1 MAEREMKASGK
12 TVQKMTRNG
21 LVEMDLAEKTTKR
34 VSERGEEIRLTRN
47 RSPDACQAKVGKETA
62 DFEKNPFKMDSG
74 TGEAN
79 NGQGGRVTVLS
90 EHRGEANRQSLKR
103 IKRRSRLRFRDGE
116 LSPDMGTNGKLRA
129 NLARSFEKGNERV
142 TGDGTRSEAV
152 SRERKRLKKAALKRV
167 QEKRYYYVKGD
178 SSGRRPKIF
187 FDKEEAD
194 NPDDDAEK
202 TGSVQKVSGKP
213 GIGEEPLYK
222 AADREPDLD
231 GKPVISKEPVGRRRN
246 YRNVRTRSRKL
257 IMAHRLSEKLRHKVE
272 EESDGNVAVAAASR
286 TQGTAEKAILLQ
298 DRLIRKHLREKS
310 VRSQKLE
317 GSTIRKEAERTAA
330 RSAAE
335 NESRKAGSI
344 LSKQLQKQQIK
355 RDYAKAKRAGET
367 GTATTGT
374 IDFIKKI
381 GGKVTDFFKENR
393 KVFIGIGVFFLVVML
408 VATSVSSCGAM
419 FAQNVITYAGSAYLS
434 DDEEIY
440 SAELYYTQ
448 MEADLQERI
457 NQMRRENA
465 GHEEYRYNI
474 APIQHDP
481 FILISYLSAKY
492 GVFTF
497 DQVKGDLEELFAAQY
512 QLEMEEVDEDVRE
525 TVTVRV
531 GESLGAVVTSGYC
544 NCEVCCGSYAWGP
557 TASGVMPVAEHTI
570 AVDSSDPIVPMGT
583 RIIMN
588 GTEYV
593 VEDTG
598 PLNRYGV
605 NFDVYYD
612 DHDVAEAHG
621 HQTWDAYIA
630 DDNGTEVEVT
640 RVRHVNALNVTLTN
654 RNFKQLCEERLTDEE
669 KLYFDD
675 YNEVRGNLQ
684 MFGKPVD
691 FNWFNR
697 VTGYYGYR
705 IDPFTGNAENHN
717 GIDIYTFADTE
728 VLSGLDGTVSET
740 GYNDSYGNYV
750 YLTDSHGYEVR
761 YANLA
766 SVNVSAGSPV
776 TIGDVIGT
784 AGSDNFMSSHLH
796 LELLYHG
803 DRMNPV
809 FYFDAGE
816 AIYPDIP
823 VYSSGAVGALLAEA
837 MSHLGTPYVWGGYD
851 PSGFDCSGFVS
862 WCLVHSGARNT
873 GRLTAQELYDICTP
887 ISEAEAMPGDLIFF
901 TGTYDSDG
909 PVSHIGIYLGNGQM
923 VHSGHPNQVASI
935 YTPYWISHFYA
946 FGRW

>member
-1 MAEREMKASGK
+1 MAERELKVSGK
-12 TVQKMTRNG
+12 SVQKMTKDG
-21 LVEMDLAEKTTKR
+21 LVEINLAEKTSR
-34 VSERGEEIRLTRN
+34 RISERGEDIRLTRN
-47 RSPDACQAKVGKETA
+47 RSPDVSQEKSSVSDA
-62 DFEKNPFKMDSG
+62 DFEENPFKMDFRKGETNSG
-74 TGEAN
+74 GGKLGLALSEYRGEMN
-79 NGQGGRVTVLS
+79 DETKRVT
-90 EHRGEANRQSLKR
+90 K
-103 IKRRSRLRFRDGE
+103 KPTRRTRLRFTDSGE
-116 LSPDMGTNGKLRA
+116 SYEIQADGKLRA
-129 NLARSFEKGNERV
+129 KLARSFDEDSCTEEPFNKEK
-142 TGDGTRSEAV
+142 
-152 SRERKRLKKAALKRV
+152 ALKRATLKRA
-167 QEKRYYYVKGD
+167 QAKRYYYERQD

-187 FDKEEAD
+187 FDKEELD
-194 NPDDDAEK
+194 GFAEK
-202 TGSVQKVSGKP
+202 ESLSSDRLTKDPLLKEGIAGEAGS
-213 GIGEEPLYK
+213 
-222 AADREPDLD
+222 PDLRSD
-231 GKPVISKEPVGRRRN
+231 VELVGGRYRN
-246 YRNVRTRSRKL
+246 YHAARGVNRKL
-257 IMAHRLSEKLRHKVE
+257 IVAHRISGTLRHKVE
-272 EESDGNVAVAAASR
+272 EDSDGNVAVSAASG
-286 TQGTAEKAILLQ
+286 TQGAAERAIILQ
-298 DRLIRKHLREKS
+298 DRIIRKRLREKP
-310 VRSQKLE
+310 VRLRELE
-317 GSTIRKEAERTAA
+317 ESENRREAVRAVA
-330 RSAAE
+330 RGAAE
-335 NESRKAGSI
+335 SENRKAGSI
-344 LSKQLQKQQIK
+344 LSRMLQKQQIK
-355 RDYAKAKRAGET
+355 RDYARAKRLEET
-367 GTATTGT
+367 GTATVGT
-374 IDFIKKI
+374 VDFIKKI

-408 VATSVSSCGAM
+408 VSTAVSSCGAA
-419 FAQNVITYAGSAYLS
+419 FSQNIIAYAGSSYLS
-434 DDEEIY
+434 DDEDIY

-457 NQMRRENA
+457 NRMRRENA

-492 GVFTF
+492 GAFTF
-497 DQVKGDLEELFAAQY
+497 DQVKTDLEELFAAQY
-512 QLEMEEVDEDVRE
+512 QLETEAVNETVRE

-531 GESLGAVVTSGYC
+531 GESLGPVVTSGYC
-544 NCEVCCGSYAWGP
+544 NCSACCGSYAGGP
-557 TASGVMPVAEHTI
+557 TASGVMPVEAHTI
-570 AVDSSDPIVPMGT
+570 AVDSRDPLVPMGT

-612 DHDVAEAHG
+612 DHDIAEAHG

-640 RVRHVNALNVTLTN
+640 RVRHVNAYNVTLIN
-654 RNFKQLCEERLTDEE
+654 QNFRQLCEARLTDEE
-669 KLYFDD
+669 KLFFDD

-691 FNWFNR
+691 FKWFNR

-705 IDPFTGNAENHN
+705 VDPLTGNTENHN
-717 GIDIYTFADTE
+717 GMDIYTTAGTE
-728 VLSGLDGTVSET
+728 VLSCLEGTVSET

-761 YANLA
+761 YANLS
-766 SVNVSAGSPV
+766 SVNVGAGAAV
-776 TIGDVIGT
+776 HIGDVIGT
-784 AGSDNFMSSHLH
+784 AGSDNFMDSHLH

-803 DRMNPV
+803 ERMNPV

-816 AIYPDIP
+816 TEYPDIP

-923 VHSGHPNQVASI
+923 VHSGHPNQVSSI
-935 YTPYWISHFYA
+935 WTPYWVAHYYG

>member
-1 MAEREMKASGK
+1 MAEQELKAREKI
-12 TVQKMTRNG
+12 VQKMTKDG
-21 LVEMDLAEKTTKR
+21 LVEINLAEKTSR
-34 VSERGEEIRLTRN
+34 RISERGEDIRLTRN
-47 RSPDACQAKVGKETA
+47 RSPDISQEKSAVSDA
-62 DFEKNPFKMDSG
+62 DFEENPFKMDFHEG
-74 TGEAN
+74 VTN
-79 NGQGGRVTVLS
+79 PGGGKPNPALS
-90 EHRGEANRQSLKR
+90 EHQGEMVEGTEQVRK
-103 IKRRSRLRFRDGE
+103 KPGRRTRLRFKDSGESYEIQVDGR
-116 LSPDMGTNGKLRA
+116 LRA
-129 NLARSFEKGNERV
+129 KLARSSGE
-142 TGDGTRSEAV
+142 D
-152 SRERKRLKKAALKRV
+152 SRTEEPFNKKKALKRATLKRAQV
-167 QEKRYYYVKGD
+167 KRYYYERQD

-187 FDKEEAD
+187 FDREELD
-194 NPDDDAEK
+194 GFAEK
-202 TGSVQKVSGKP
+202 
-213 GIGEEPLYK
+213 EPLPK
-222 AADREPDLD
+222 DPLLKEGIAGEAGSPDLRS
-231 GKPVISKEPVGRRRN
+231 GGEPAGGRYRN
-246 YRNVRTRSRKL
+246 YHAARGTNRKL
-257 IMAHRLSEKLRHKVE
+257 IVAHRISGTLRYKAE
-272 EESDGNVAVAAASR
+272 EDSDGNVAVSAASG
-286 TQGTAEKAILLQ
+286 TQEAAERAILLQ
-298 DRLIRKHLREKS
+298 DRIIRKRLREKS
-310 VRSQKLE
+310 VRLREIEESA
-317 GSTIRKEAERTAA
+317 TRREAVRAVA
-330 RSAAE
+330 RGAAE
-335 NESRKAGSI
+335 NEKRKAGGN
-344 LSKQLQKQQIK
+344 LSRMLQKQQIK
-355 RDYAKAKRAGET
+355 RDYAKAKRLGET
-367 GTATTGT
+367 GTATVGT
-374 IDFIKKI
+374 VDYIKKI

-408 VATSVSSCGAM
+408 VSTAVSSCGAT
-419 FAQNVITYAGSAYLS
+419 FAQNIITYAGSSYLS
-434 DDEEIY
+434 DDEDIF

-457 NQMRRENA
+457 NRMRRENA

-492 GVFTF
+492 GAFTF
-497 DQVKGDLEELFAAQY
+497 DQVKADLEELFAAQY
-512 QLEMEEVDEDVRE
+512 QLETEAVNETVRE

-531 GESLGAVVTSGYC
+531 GESLGPVVTSGYC
-544 NCEVCCGSYAWGP
+544 NCRACCGSYAGGP
-557 TASGVMPVAEHTI
+557 TASGVMPVEAHTI
-570 AVDSSDPIVPMGT
+570 AVDSRDPLVPMGT

-612 DHDVAEAHG
+612 DHDIAEAHG

-640 RVRHVNALNVTLTN
+640 RVRHVNAYNVTLIN
-654 RNFKQLCEERLTDEE
+654 QNFKQLCEARLTDEE

-691 FNWFNR
+691 FKWFNR

-705 IDPFTGNAENHN
+705 IDPFSGNTENHN
-717 GIDIYTFADTE
+717 GIDIYTFAGTE
-728 VLSGLDGTVSET
+728 VLSCLEGTVSET

-761 YANLA
+761 YANLS
-766 SVNVSAGSPV
+766 SVNIGAGGTV
-776 TIGDVIGT
+776 QIGDVIGT
-784 AGSDNFMSSHLH
+784 AGSDNFMNSHLH

-803 DRMNPV
+803 ERMNPV

-816 AIYPDIP
+816 TEYPDIP

-923 VHSGHPNQVASI
+923 VHSGHPNQVSSI
-935 YTPYWISHFYA
+935 WTPYWVAHYYG

>member
-1 MAEREMKASGK
+1 MAEQELKASGK
-12 TVQKMTRNG
+12 SVRKMTRDG
-21 LVEMDLAEKTTKR
+21 LVEINLAEKSTKR
-34 VSERGEEIRLTRN
+34 VSERSEDILLTRN
-47 RSPDACQAKVGKETA
+47 RSPDTELEYDAEGAREVRE
-62 DFEKNPFKMDSG
+62 NPIELD
-74 TGEAN
+74 
-79 NGQGGRVTVLS
+79 LS
-90 EHRGEANRQSLKR
+90 ETRTDPAGIRTENASSERPGAADTDKKQRPKR
-103 IKRRSRLRFRDGE
+103 KSRLRFRNEEQNSDKE
-116 LSPDMGTNGKLRA
+116 LGGKPRDNLSRGLGNGKQPFD
-129 NLARSFEKGNERV
+129 NPFSGTGN
-142 TGDGTRSEAV
+142 RSEDAAG
-152 SRERKRLKKAALKRV
+152 EQKEKKRASLKKA
-167 QEKRYYYVKGD
+167 QEKRYYYEKQD
-178 SSGRRPKIF
+178 SSGARPKIF
-187 FDKEEAD
+187 FDKDEL
-194 NPDDDAEK
+194 DDSDLVDESISRSSPA
-202 TGSVQKVSGKP
+202 GSVSADINPEKAKDVKVLPSGEATNGQYSKYR
-213 GIGEEPLYK
+213 IG
-222 AADREPDLD
+222 R
-231 GKPVISKEPVGRRRN
+231 GSN
-246 YRNVRTRSRKL
+246 RKL
-257 IMAHRLSEKLRHKVE
+257 IAAHRISANVRRRLE
-272 EESDGNVAVAAASR
+272 EESDENTAVIAASR
-286 TQGTAEKAILLQ
+286 TQGTVEKSVILQ
-298 DRLIRKHLREKS
+298 DRILRKRLRE
-310 VRSQKLE
+310 RSARALRMEEPDGK
-317 GSTIRKEAERTAA
+317 KEAVRFVTKNAY
-330 RSAAE
+330 E
-335 NESRKAGSI
+335 NEKHRAAGI
-344 LSKQLQKQQIK
+344 LSKKLQKQQIK
-355 RDYAKAKRAGET
+355 RDYAKAKRMEET
-367 GTATTGT
+367 GTATVGT
-374 IDFIKKI
+374 VDFIKKI

-393 KVFIGIGVFFLVVML
+393 KVFIGIGIFFLVVML
-408 VATSVSSCGAM
+408 VAASVSSCGAM
-419 FAQNVITYAGSAYLS
+419 FGQNILTYAGASYLS
-434 DDEEIY
+434 DDQDIY
-440 SAELYYTQ
+440 DAELYYTQ

-465 GHEEYRYNI
+465 GHEEYRFNI

-497 DQVKGDLEELFAAQY
+497 DQVRGELEALFASQY
-512 QLEMEEVDEDVRE
+512 QLETQAVDEDVRE

-544 NCEVCCGSYAWGP
+544 NCSSCCGSYAGGP
-557 TASGVMPVAEHTI
+557 TASGVMPVEEHTI
-570 AVDSSDPIVPMGT
+570 AVDSRDPLVPMGT

-621 HQTWDAYIA
+621 HQTWEAYIA

-640 RVRHVNALNVTLTN
+640 RVRHVNAFDVTLTN
-654 RNFKQLCEERLTDEE
+654 RNFKELCEARLTDEE
-669 KLYFDD
+669 KTYFDD

-691 FNWFNR
+691 FKWFNR

-705 IDPFTGNAENHN
+705 VDPFTGGTENHN

-766 SVNVSAGSPV
+766 SITVTTGTSV

-784 AGSDNFMSSHLH
+784 AGSSNFMDSHLH
-796 LELLYHG
+796 LELLYRG
-803 DRMNPV
+803 ERMNPV

-816 AIYPDIP
+816 TEYPDIP

-862 WCLVHSGARNT
+862 WCLVHSGARDT